1 MEIFWS
7 SIDLVRLTF
16 LVGAVLALLYKK
28 KFGVTPGGIIVP
40 GILTGLIFTSFPAFV
55 VMLALSVVC
64 WAIYKYTFGSFALTR
79 RWASLITISIS
90 VVLGLIS
97 MYALNMAH
105 IFDQELL
112 LSLVVPGL
120 IAISARKYGLGRVM
134 LGTLSVTAASYLA
147 GWAMALAIP
156 YEVLTYMTV
165 RLGTYTPLSLESPYL
180 VFVVSLATAILVYYK
195 FGLRGGGYMVAPFI
209 AAVTISSPIQALLIA
224 VGVALSYIAVRL
236 LLRYTLVIGLER
248 FVFSLV
254 CGYIVITLIDVL
266 ATMVNIPGYR
276 PAPIVLIIAVA
287 VFTNDLSLQALKPS
301 LLKGFSPTILMA
313 HLARLA
319 V

>member
-40 GILTGLIFTSFPAFV
+40 GILASLIFINFPAFI
-55 VMLALSVVC
+55 VMLALSVLC
-64 WAIYKYTFGSFALTR
+64 WAIYKYTFGRFALTR
-79 RWASLITISIS
+79 RWASLITISVS

-97 MYALNMAH
+97 MVAFNSAH
-105 IFDQELL
+105 IFNQELL
-112 LSLVVPGL
+112 VSLVVPGL
-120 IAISARKYGLGRVM
+120 IAISARKYGLGKVM
-134 LGTLSVTAASYLA
+134 IGTLSVTAVSYLA
-147 GWAMALAIP
+147 GWALAYAIP
-156 YEVLTYMTV
+156 YEILTYMTV
-165 RLGTYTPLSLESPYL
+165 KLGTYTPLSLENPAL
-180 VFVVSLATAILVYYK
+180 VFIVSLLAAVLVYYK
-195 FGLRGGGYMVAPFI
+195 FGIRGGGYMVAPFI
-209 AAVTISSPIQALLIA
+209 AAVTVSSPIQALLVA

-236 LLRYTLVIGLER
+236 LLRFTLVIGLER

-254 CGYIVITLIDVL
+254 CGYIVITLIDLL
-266 ATMVNIPGYR
+266 ATMVVIPGYR
-276 PAPIVLIIAVA
+276 PTPIVLIIAVA
-287 VFTNDLSLQALKPS
+287 VFTNDLSLQSLKS
-301 LLKGFSPTILMA
+301 TLLKGFSPTLAMA

>member
-7 SIDLVRLTF
+7 SLDLVRLTF

-28 KFGVTPGGIIVP
+28 QFGVTPGGIIVP

-55 VMLALSVVC
+55 VMLTLSFICFAVYQV
-64 WAIYKYTFGSFALTR
+64 TFGRFALTR
-79 RWASLITISIS
+79 RWASLTMISIS
-90 VVLGLIS
+90 VALGLIS
-97 MYALNMAH
+97 MFALNMAH
-105 IFDQELL
+105 IFNQELL

-120 IAISARKYGLGRVM
+120 IAISARKYGMGRVM
-134 LGTLSVTAASYLA
+134 TGTLAVTAASYLA
-147 GWAMALAIP
+147 GWAMALTIP
-156 YEVLTYMTV
+156 YEILTYMTV
-165 RLGTYTPLSLESPYL
+165 QLGSYTPLSLESPYL
-180 VFVVSLATAILVYYK
+180 VFIISLITAILIYYK
-195 FGLRGGGYMVAPFI
+195 FGIRGGGYMVAPFI
-209 AAVTISSPIQALLIA
+209 AAVTISSPIQAGLIA
-224 VGVALSYIAVRL
+224 IGVAASYLAVKW
-236 LLRYTLVIGLER
+236 LLRNTLVIGLER

-254 CGYIVITLIDVL
+254 CGYIVITLIDLL

-301 LLKGFSPTILMA
+301 LLKGFSPTLIMA

>member
-7 SIDLVRLTF
+7 SLDLVRLTF

-28 KFGVTPGGIIVP
+28 QFGVTPGGIIVP
-40 GILTGLIFTSFPAFV
+40 GILTGLIFTSFPAFL
-55 VMLALSVVC
+55 VMLVLSLICFALYQS
-64 WAIYKYTFGSFALTR
+64 TFGRFALTR
-79 RWASLITISIS
+79 RWASLIMISIS
-90 VVLGLIS
+90 VALGLIS
-97 MYALNMAH
+97 MLALNMAH

-120 IAISARKYGLGRVM
+120 IAISARKYGMGRVM
-134 LGTLSVTAASYLA
+134 TGTLAVTAASFLA
-147 GWAMALAIP
+147 GWALALAIP
-156 YEVLTYMTV
+156 YETLTYMTV
-165 RLGTYTPLSLESPYL
+165 QLGTYTPLSLESPYL
-180 VFVVSLATAILVYYK
+180 VFVISLVTAILIYYK
-195 FGLRGGGYMVAPFI
+195 FGIRGGGYMVAPFI
-209 AAVTISSPIQALLIA
+209 AAVTISSPIQAALIA
-224 VGVALSYIAVRL
+224 VGVVLSYVAVRL

-248 FVFSLV
+248 FVFSLI

-301 LLKGFSPTILMA
+301 ILKGFSPTLVMA